1 MMSEHQEPSFPATPG
16 KSRGF
21 SPWRLAPLVLIIL
34 VSGAVWAMGW
44 HRFLSF
50 ESFALQHAV
59 LRDFIDRDIVSALAA
74 YVAIYIVVVGLSVPG
89 GLFLTVTGG
98 ILFGAMLGGAAA
110 LVGATIGA
118 ICIFLIAK
126 SALGEHLIRRAGP
139 VAAKLAEGFRADAF
153 SYLLFL
159 RLVPIFPFWLV
170 NLVPAVCGVGL
181 GTFVTA
187 SVLGMIPA
195 TFAFAFVGA
204 GLDSVV
210 AAQEAA
216 YQSCVTAGRIDC
228 RLDFHLRTA
237 ITPEIVAALVALGV
251 LALIPVMVRRLR
263 ARVTRPSG

>member
-1 MMSEHQEPSFPATPG
+1 MMSEHHDPSFPAIRG
-16 KSRGF
+16 KSRRF
-21 SPWRLAPLVLIIL
+21 SPWRLAPLVVIIL
-34 VSGAVWAMGW
+34 ISAAVWAMGW

-50 ESFALQHAV
+50 ESFAHRHAV
-59 LRDFIDRDIVSALAA
+59 LRDFIDRDILIAVAA
-74 YVAIYIVVVGLSVPG
+74 YVALYIVVVALSVPG

-126 SALGEHLIRRAGP
+126 SALGEHLMRRAGP
-139 VAAKLAEGFRADAF
+139 VAAKLADGFRQDAF

-170 NLVPAVCGVGL
+170 NLVPAVCGVSL
-181 GTFVTA
+181 ATFVAA

-216 YQSCVTAGRIDC
+216 YQTCVTAGRTDC

-237 ITPEIVAALVALGV
+237 ITPEIMAALAALGV
-251 LALIPVMVRRLR
+251 LALIPVVVKRLR